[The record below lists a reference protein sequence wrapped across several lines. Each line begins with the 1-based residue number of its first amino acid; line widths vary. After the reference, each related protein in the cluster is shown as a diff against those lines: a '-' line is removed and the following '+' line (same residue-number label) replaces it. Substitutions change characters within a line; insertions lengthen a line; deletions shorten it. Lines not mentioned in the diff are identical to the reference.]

1 LPLRKFLNHVMLAS
15 AAVVS
20 VSVALC
26 VLGASAGRVTRSK
39 QRELDVLRDQHEDMV
54 ATMQDTAARREA
66 ASKQLIS
73 HYKGEAERLLTMT
86 QKSKSVAKSNR
97 ADMMER
103 ENHSLKQRVL
113 DLEEKLLQLEME
125 KAAGVGVGAGA
136 AAARPHQQQQQQQQ
150 QWGMGQRGGHV
161 SEEDALLGNTD
172 GVGLDYTR
180 SGGGQQ
186 QQSKEMRMLKK
197 IGRAYH
203 MVTGLKLTM

>member
-1 LPLRKFLNHVMLAS
+1 MLAF
-15 AAVVS
+15 AAVAS

-39 QRELDVLRDQHEDMV
+39 QRELDVLRDQHDDMV

-136 AAARPHQQQQQQQQ
+136 AAARPQQQQQQQ

>member
-136 AAARPHQQQQQQQQ
+136 AAARPHQHQQQQ

>member
-1 LPLRKFLNHVMLAS
+1 MLAS
-15 AAVVS
+15 AAVAS

-125 KAAGVGVGAGA
+125 ELFQKALREA
-136 AAARPHQQQQQQQQ
+136 PHAYEERFQELLEQK
-150 QWGMGQRGGHV
+150 QRCHFWAWV
-161 SEEDALLGNTD
+161 FQSPNRHW
-172 GVGLDYTR
+172 DY
-180 SGGGQQ
+180 
-186 QQSKEMRMLKK
+186 
-197 IGRAYH
+197 
-203 MVTGLKLTM
+203 